1 MFELLNCFIRKP
13 RWEEP
18 AMERSKQ
25 IYLSHYRSL
34 PKSLERAT
42 ADRLLATMLGD
53 DCRFRDVNP
62 EEIEALTLKVHTL
75 AFLHLAPASPQAASM
90 SSLSCSRIAPGR

>member
-1 MFELLNCFIRKP
+1 MEPLPLTQPALLLQAMFELLHMFIRKP
-13 RWEEP
+13 CWEES

-42 ADRLLATMLGD
+42 ADRLIGTMLGD
-53 DCRFRDVNP
+53 DRRFRDAKP
-62 EEIEALTLKVHTL
+62 HEIEALTLQV
-75 AFLHLAPASPQAASM
+75 
-90 SSLSCSRIAPGR
+90 I